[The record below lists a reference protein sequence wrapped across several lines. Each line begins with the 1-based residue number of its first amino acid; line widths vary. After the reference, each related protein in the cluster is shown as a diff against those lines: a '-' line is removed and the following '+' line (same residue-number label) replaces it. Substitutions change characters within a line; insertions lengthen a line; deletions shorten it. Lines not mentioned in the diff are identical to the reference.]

1 MPALLTSANVDYAAM
16 WVVGGV
22 TIVASVVRICSHG
35 YHRIVNKNWGAF
47 ALNEIVEGF
56 ILSALQFATLVP
68 IAAVLYNVALVLH
81 DQSMHGPQASL
92 TMANAV
98 AGSNYYVFCLFA
110 TALYFNLA
118 WALRSCKTWFAQQA
132 VKV

>member
-1 MPALLTSANVDYAAM
+1 MPALLTTANVDYAAM

-22 TIVASVVRICSHG
+22 TVIASIVRICSHG
-35 YHRIVNKNWGAF
+35 YHRIRNNNWGVF

-68 IAAVLYNVALVLH
+68 IAAILYNVVLVLH
-81 DQSMHGPQASL
+81 DQSLYGPNASL

-98 AGSNYYVFCLFA
+98 AGSNYYVFCSFA
-110 TALYFNLA
+110 TALIFNLA
-118 WALRSCKTWFAQQA
+118 WALRSCKSWIVRQA
-132 VKV
+132 AGS

>member
-1 MPALLTSANVDYAAM
+1 MPTLLTTANVDYAAM

-22 TIVASVVRICSHG
+22 TVVASVVRIGSHG
-35 YHRIVNKNWGAF
+35 YNRIVHKNWGAF

-81 DQSMHGPQASL
+81 DQSVHGPGASL
-92 TMANAV
+92 TMANAL
-98 AGSNYYVFCLFA
+98 AGSNYYVFCSFA
-110 TALYFNLA
+110 TALIFNLA
-118 WALRSCKTWFAQQA
+118 WALRSCKSWLVQHSARA
-132 VKV
+132 